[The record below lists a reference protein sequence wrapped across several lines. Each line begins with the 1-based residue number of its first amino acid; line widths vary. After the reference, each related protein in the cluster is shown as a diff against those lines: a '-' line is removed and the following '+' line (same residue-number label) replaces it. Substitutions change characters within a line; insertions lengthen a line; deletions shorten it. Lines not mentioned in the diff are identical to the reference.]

1 MTAQKFR
8 LYELTADTFNP
19 RCHTKIGWHTL
30 INESAV
36 DLTDEE
42 AEHIDETANRLRIKK
57 GIPSGE
63 FSWAMVSINDEGEPV
78 EVDQAMSGGD
88 VLEKWMREEQSQ
100 SLDVQDADGIEQ

>member
-36 DLTDEE
+36 DLTNEE
-42 AEHIDETANRLRIKK
+42 AEHIHQTVERLSLEK
-57 GIPSGE
+57 GIPFGE
-63 FSWAMVSINDEGEPV
+63 FSWAMVAINDEGEPV
-78 EVDQAMSGGD
+78 EVAQAMSFGD
-88 VLEKWMREEQSQ
+88 VLEKRMREEQS
-100 SLDVQDADGIEQ
+100 